1 MRQTL
6 IAGAWLMLIVACVS
20 CSKTTSPAT
29 PFAATSRT
37 GQMDP
42 RTDYTKPYL
51 TDEKITKLI
60 ESMNE
65 EHNPLEM
72 IFKKGGGI
80 NTVSEMQSRV
90 QEFNAFAQKY
100 GFQDY
105 QDYTAVWGRVVVGQT
120 AIWAEGMKQDAL
132 KMIQANIDN
141 ANKELQKPDLSPDM
155 RKVYQEQA
163 DSGQKS
169 LADMQKQDK
178 PALND
183 GDMALV
189 KKYLPQI
196 EEADKKY
203 NQ

>member
-6 IAGAWLMLIVACVS
+6 IATTLLMMIVACVS
-20 CSKTTSPAT
+20 CSKTTT
-29 PFAATSRT
+29 PGNQFAATSRP
-37 GQMDP
+37 GQDP
-42 RTDYTKPYL
+42 RNDYTKPYL
-51 TDEKITKLI
+51 TDEKITRLI
-60 ESMNE
+60 DSMKE

-80 NTVSEMQSRV
+80 NTVGDMQGRV
-90 QEFNAFAQKY
+90 QEFNVFARKY

-105 QDYTAVWGRVVVGQT
+105 QDYTAVWGRVLVGQT
-120 AIWAEGMKQDAL
+120 AIWAEGMQQDAL

-155 RKVYQEQA
+155 RKVYQEQVT
-163 DSGQKS
+163 SGQKS
-169 LADMQKQDK
+169 LADMQKQK

-183 GDMALV
+183 ADMALV
-189 KKYLPQI
+189 KRYLPQI